1 MSIYNLQVENS
12 IKNIGEEEYRKIWQ
26 GDPFKNLFTSWE
38 YLSILEE
45 SNCIGQETGWAI
57 NFFTLQK
64 NGQIKT
70 VAPCFLKFHSYG
82 EYVFDW
88 AWAEAFHRSGIRYYP
103 KLLFASPFTPISGAR
118 LLGLSDSTE
127 IDIFR
132 SAIERWC
139 RENSLPTAHMLF
151 CHEKEI
157 SVFEKKEWL
166 TRKTVQFHWK
176 NMNYECFDDFLGSL
190 QQKKRK
196 KIKSERKKISEKKI
210 VCRVLNGDQ
219 IRIEHLEF
227 LYRCYRKTYANH
239 FSTPYLNEF
248 FFNLLHYKLQHN
260 LVISIA
266 YTSDDRPIAS
276 SLAILENINGEKT
289 LFGRYWGAIEDIP
302 FLHFEVAYYSLI
314 EWSILHEV
322 KNFEGGAQGEH
333 KLARGFEP
341 VVSTSIHWICNE
353 KYREAIKESLVEENV
368 FMENYLDSLKARSAY
383 ISQRN

>member
-1 MSIYNLQVENS
+1 MSKYKLQVEDS

-26 GDPFKNLFTSWE
+26 ADPHKNLFTSWE

-57 NFFTLQK
+57 NFFILQK
-64 NGQIKT
+64 NGQFKI

-88 AWAEAFHRSGIRYYP
+88 AWAEAFHRAGVRYYP

-118 LLGLSDSTE
+118 LLGLSNSTE
-127 IDIFR
+127 LDIFR
-132 SAIERWC
+132 YEIERWC
-139 RENSLPTAHMLF
+139 RENSLPTAHILF
-151 CHEKEI
+151 CHEKEV
-157 SVFEKKEWL
+157 SVFKKKEWL
-166 TRKTVQFHWK
+166 ARKTVQFHWK
-176 NMNYECFDDFLGSL
+176 NMNYESFDDFLSSL

-210 VCRVLNGDQ
+210 VCRVLSDEQ
-219 IRIEHLEF
+219 ISIEHLEF
-227 LYRCYRKTYANH
+227 LYRCYKKTYADH

-248 FFNLLHYKLQHN
+248 FFTLLHCKLQHN
-260 LVISIA
+260 LVVSIA

-314 EWSILHEV
+314 EWSIQHGV

-353 KYREAIKESLVEENV
+353 KFREAIKDSLVDENI
-368 FMENYLDSLKARSAY
+368 FMENYLDSLKVRSAY